1 MDRTRTAHDELVNSG
16 MGAMLQLLAE
26 AEQHGAR
33 QVGWKAGL
41 GTAAA
46 RAALGTAAPL
56 VGFLLDTSRTTPG
69 ASVTLTGWAAPRA
82 EAEIAL
88 RIARDVP
95 AGTPPDR
102 VVEHVDAFAPAIELV
117 DLDPPPTEVARV
129 LSGNIYHRAWCT
141 GAFRPLTAALDLRT
155 SGASIRSM
163 DVDLEPVSDVEAA
176 TGPAREVLAEVGRI
190 AVRSGRGLRRGDI
203 VILGSMVPPQTIG
216 AGGTFTVALDDAEP
230 VSVRFV

>member
-1 MDRTRTAHDELVNSG
+1 MDRTTRPHDELVDGG
-16 MGAMLQLLAE
+16 MPALLALLAD

-46 RAALGTAAPL
+46 RAALGTDAPL
-56 VGFLLDTSRTTPG
+56 VGFLLDTTRTTPG
-69 ASVTLTGWAAPRA
+69 ASVTLTDWAAPRA

-95 AGTPPDR
+95 DGTPPDQ
-102 VVEHVDAFAPAIELV
+102 VVEHVDAFAAAIELV

-155 SGASIRSM
+155 SRARIRSM
-163 DVDLEPVSDVEAA
+163 DADLEPVSDVEAA

-190 AVRSGRGLRRGDI
+190 AARSGRGLRRGDI
-203 VILGSMVPPQTIG
+203 VILGSMVPPQAIG
-216 AGGTFTVALDDAEP
+216 PGGTFTVALDDAEP